1 MILVRFMNLKF
12 LRWTRRETGRNFKF
26 TALVSRP
33 LLAAAGAVLVLAATC
48 VAAGAATARRE
59 AGGAIRYYDDG
70 GFDRGYAWC
79 LRRSGRAYSGWADC
93 DFVSLEQCR
102 ASSYNSTFG
111 SCEPNPFS
119 YEVQVPPAR
128 PRRR

>member
-1 MILVRFMNLKF
+1 
-12 LRWTRRETGRNFKF
+12 
-26 TALVSRP
+26 VSRR
-33 LLAAAGAVLVLAATC
+33 LLVAAGAVLALASTC
-48 VAAGAATARRE
+48 VAASAATARRE

-79 LRRSGRAYSGWADC
+79 LRRGGRAYSGWADC
-93 DFVSLEQCR
+93 RYVSFEQCR
-102 ASSYNSTFG
+102 ASSFGPTYG

-119 YEVQVPPAR
+119 YEVQAPPAQ